1 MEKLVK
7 NVMFFLILAVLAG
20 CKTREKQVQKSETQS
35 EYKSEATARIE
46 EKTFE
51 IIFEK
56 SALKNDFTYKNSS
69 EETSKQEKKFKEM
82 ENLKKDLD
90 IEVQLLVKT
99 KINKLL

>member
-46 EKTFE
+46 EKTLKSFK
-51 IIFEK
+51 IRSCQFLTSQIFPK
-56 SALKNDFTYKNSS
+56 ILKLKKN
-69 EETSKQEKKFKEM
+69 KQKKFKS
-82 ENLKKDLD
+82 
-90 IEVQLLVKT
+90 
-99 KINKLL
+99 

>member
-1 MEKLVK
+1 MVKENNKEIFMEKLVK

-35 EYKSEATARIE
+35 EYKSESTARIE

-56 SALKNDFTYKNSS
+56 S
-69 EETSKQEKKFKEM
+69 
-82 ENLKKDLD
+82 
-90 IEVQLLVKT
+90 V
-99 KINKLL
+99 